1 MLLGDISKSNGSEK
15 MNNKVSIIGAGM
27 TGATTAHWLAEREV
41 ADLVLVDI
49 VEGMPQGKAL
59 DLQESLPVVGKD
71 VQVTGSNSF
80 EATAGSDIIVIT
92 AGLPRKPGM
101 SRDDLLSANAEIV
114 SNSTRESLKYSPEA
128 IFIVLTNPLDTMAY
142 LTMKVGGL
150 PPERVIGQAGILD
163 SARMR
168 AFVAMELGVS
178 VENINCYVLGGH
190 GDDMV
195 PLVRH
200 SNVAGV
206 PLNEMLPKDKL
217 EAIVERTRKG
227 GGEIVSLLKT
237 GSAFYAPGAA
247 VAQIVESILKDKN
260 LIVPAAAYMQGEY
273 GLKDIFFGV
282 PVQLGREG
290 AIKIIEYELNEE
302 ELAALNNSAEAVKQ
316 TIAALSSLVEF

>member
-1 MLLGDISKSNGSEK
+1 MR
-15 MNNKVSIIGAGM
+15 NKVSIIGAGM

-41 ADLVLVDI
+41 ADLVLVDV
-49 VEGMPQGKAL
+49 VEGLPQGKAL
-59 DLQESLPVVGKD
+59 DLQEALPVVGKD
-71 VQVTGSNSF
+71 VRIVGSNTF
-80 EATAGSDIIVIT
+80 EATAGSDIVVIT

-101 SRDDLLSANAEIV
+101 SREDLLTANAEIV
-114 SNSTRESLKYSPEA
+114 KNATLESLTYSPNA
-128 IFIVLTNPLDTMAY
+128 IFVVLTNPLDTMAY
-142 LTMKVGGL
+142 LAMRVGNL
-150 PPERVIGQAGILD
+150 PPERVVGQAGILD

-168 AFVAMELGVS
+168 AFVSMELGVS
-178 VENINCYVLGGH
+178 VENIHCYVLGGH

-206 PLNEMLPKDKL
+206 PLQTAMAAPYL
-217 EAIVERTRKG
+217 EAVVERTRKG

-247 VAQIVESILKDKN
+247 VAQMVESILKDKN

-273 GLKDIFFGV
+273 GLRDIFFGV

-290 AIKIIEYELNEE
+290 VIKIIEYQLDAEE
-302 ELAALNNSAEAVKQ
+302 QAALEKSAEAVRQ
-316 TIAALSSLVEF
+316 SIASLESLVSF